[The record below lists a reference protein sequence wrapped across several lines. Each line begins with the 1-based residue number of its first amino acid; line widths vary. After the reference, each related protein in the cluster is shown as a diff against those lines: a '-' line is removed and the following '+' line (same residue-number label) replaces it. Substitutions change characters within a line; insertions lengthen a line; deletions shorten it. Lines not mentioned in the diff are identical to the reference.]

1 MPYANALQQVLG
13 FWFEESS
20 AADWWKKDD
29 SFDALIK
36 TRFQALHLQAS
47 KAELFVNRN
56 TAQNRLAEIIV
67 LDQFSRN
74 IYRNLPASFA
84 QDAMAL
90 VLAQEAVAQGF
101 DLLLNPTQRSF
112 LYMPFMHSESLAVH
126 EYAVQLFTQ
135 LGNAN
140 MLDFELKHKAIIEK
154 FGRYPH
160 RNNILNR
167 SSSPEELEFLTQE
180 GSGF

>member
-1 MPYANALQQVLG
+1 MPHTPSLNQVLS

-20 AADWWKKDD
+20 AADWWKKDNT
-29 SFDALIK
+29 FDLLISN
-36 TRFQALHLQAS
+36 RFKDLHRQAS
-47 KAELFVNRN
+47 LGELFVNRH
-56 TAQNRLAEIIV
+56 TAQNCLAEIIV

-84 QDAMAL
+84 QDGMAL
-90 VLAQEAVAQGF
+90 VLAQEAVAKGF
-101 DLLLNPTQRSF
+101 DLLLNATQRSF

-126 EYAVQLFTQ
+126 EYAVTLFSQ
-135 LGNAN
+135 LGNQN

-160 RNNILNR
+160 RNHILNR

>member
-1 MPYANALQQVLG
+1 MPFSVSLNQVLV

-20 AADWWKKDD
+20 ATDWWKKND
-29 SFDALIK
+29 SFDALISH
-36 TRFQALHLQAS
+36 RFKDLHKQAS
-47 KAELFVNRN
+47 LGELFVHRH
-56 TAQNRLAEIIV
+56 TAQNYLAEIIV

-84 QDAMAL
+84 QDGMAL
-90 VLAQEAVAQGF
+90 VLAQEAVAKGF
-101 DLLLNPTQRSF
+101 DLLLNATQRSF
-112 LYMPFMHSESLAVH
+112 LYMPFMHSESLSVH

-135 LGNAN
+135 LGNPN

>member
-1 MPYANALQQVLG
+1 MHN
-13 FWFEESS
+13 
-20 AADWWKKDD
+20 
-29 SFDALIK
+29 
-36 TRFQALHLQAS
+36 QAS

-56 TAQNRLAEIIV
+56 TAQNRLAEVIV

-101 DLLLNPTQRSF
+101 DMLLNPTQRSF